1 MAQQAHLE
9 AARVRRET
17 LHEALIG
24 LEDALT
30 TPIGDAARWRLRVAM
45 AVDHA
50 AQRLHQHIR
59 QTEAPDGFLR
69 LVVQD
74 DPRMACRADRLA
86 RDHGPLVEAVE
97 RLQYTL
103 ATIADEEVVA
113 HGYEV
118 RNQALD
124 LMTALMR
131 HRQRGADFIYEAYQV
146 DIGAQ

>member
-17 LHEALIG
+17 LHEALVG

-30 TPIGDAARWRLRVAM
+30 TPIGDAVQWRLRVAM

-50 AQRLHQHIR
+50 AHRLHDHVR
-59 QTEAPDGFLR
+59 QTEAPDGFLHR
-69 LVVQD
+69 VVQD
-74 DPRMACRADRLA
+74 DPRMACRAERLA
-86 RDHGPLVEAVE
+86 REHGPLQEAVE
-97 RLQYTL
+97 RLQHAL
-103 ATIADEEVVA
+103 ATISDHDVVE

-131 HRQRGADFIYEAYQV
+131 HRQRGADLIYEAYQV

>member
-17 LHEALIG
+17 LHEALVG

-30 TPIGDAARWRLRVAM
+30 TPIGDAAQWRLRVAM

-50 AQRLHQHIR
+50 AHRLHDHVR
-59 QTEAPDGFLR
+59 QTEAPDGFLQR
-69 LVVQD
+69 VVQD
-74 DPRMACRADRLA
+74 DPRMACRAERLA
-86 RDHGPLVEAVE
+86 REHGPLQEAVE
-97 RLQYTL
+97 RLQHAL
-103 ATIADEEVVA
+103 ATISDEDVVE

-131 HRQRGADFIYEAYQV
+131 HRQRGADLIYEAYQV

>member
-17 LHEALIG
+17 LHEALVG

-30 TPIGDAARWRLRVAM
+30 TPIGDAAQWRLRVAM

-50 AQRLHQHIR
+50 ARRLHDHVR
-59 QTEAPDGFLR
+59 QTEAPDGFLQR
-69 LVVQD
+69 VVQD
-74 DPRMACRADRLA
+74 DPRMACRAERLA
-86 RDHGPLVEAVE
+86 REHGPLQEAVE
-97 RLQYTL
+97 RLQDAL
-103 ATIADEEVVA
+103 ATISDQDVVE

-131 HRQRGADFIYEAYQV
+131 HRQRGADLIYEAYQV